1 MKLPLFSKFSNLR
14 VAHKI
19 WGLVGFLIIANVIV
33 AATILFQL
41 NVIKA
46 EIHEVSAEHMPLTEL
61 TTKITIHQLEQVIEF
76 ERGVRFAEQLKTEP
90 KAKEY
95 LAKVEKHFNELSE
108 KLGKEIKQAEELASS
123 VIEHTSNPAVK
134 EEYSKILKGFKHYEE
149 GHKVFETHVHE
160 VFEGAKSGT
169 MDAHAIE
176 EVAHKIE
183 KEEDALDKEIEGLLL
198 EIEGFTEKSIK
209 TVEQHEENALLMGI
223 IMVAASL
230 VLSLPLCFFIV
241 RGIGGP
247 LSRVVGALGDLANGD
262 TSREVSI
269 TTKDEIGK
277 TAQAYE
283 ALRKVTIEAQE
294 LAERQKQEDAA
305 KQRRAETLDK
315 LTKEFDASS
324 KEVLE
329 AVSKSATGLEESANT
344 MAAAAEETNQKST
357 IVASSTEQATENV
370 QTVASATE
378 EMDSSIREIATQ
390 VQQSATIAKEAVE
403 QAANTNESVQTLEG
417 AAREIGE
424 VVQMISEIAEQ
435 TNLLALN
442 ATIEAARAGEAG
454 KGFAVVAS
462 EVKELASQTAK
473 ATETISEQIESIQS
487 GTSNAVAAIGNI
499 GSTISRMDEIA
510 TAISAAVE
518 EQTAA
523 TGEIAQNVQQVSM
536 GTQETMTAMGEVKVA
551 TEDTG
556 RVADEVQQA
565 AKDLMS
571 RSETLS
577 TKVNDFLDGIKA
589 A

>member
-1 MKLPLFSKFSNLR
+1 MNLSLFSKFSNLR

-41 NVIKA
+41 NIIKA
-46 EIHEVSAEHMPLTEL
+46 EIHEVSAEHMPLTAL
-61 TTKITIHQLEQVIEF
+61 TTKITVHQLEQAIEF

-108 KLGKEIKQAEELASS
+108 KLAKEIKQAEKLAES
-123 VIEHTSNPAVK
+123 VIEHTSHPAVK
-134 EEYSKILKGFKHYEE
+134 AEYTKILKGFKHYEE

-160 VFEGAKSGT
+160 IFDGAKAGT

-198 EIEGFTEKSIK
+198 EIESFTEKSIEK
-209 TVEQHEENALLMGI
+209 VEHHEEQALIMGL

-247 LSRVVGALGDLANGD
+247 LTQVVDALGVLATGD
-262 TSREVSI
+262 TSREVSVKG
-269 TTKDEIGK
+269 KDEIGQ

-283 ALRKVTIEAQE
+283 ALREMTIQSQQ
-294 LAERQKQEDAA
+294 LAEQQKQEDAA
-305 KQRRAETLDK
+305 KQRRAEALDK

-344 MAAAAEETNQKST
+344 MAAAVEETNQKST
-357 IVASSTEQATENV
+357 VVASSTEQATANV

-390 VQQSATIAKEAVE
+390 VQQSATIAREAVE
-403 QAANTNESVQTLEG
+403 QASSTNESVQTLEG
-417 AAREIGE
+417 AAKEIGE

-473 ATETISEQIESIQS
+473 ATETISQQIESIQS
-487 GTSNAVAAIGNI
+487 GTSNAVTAIGNI
-499 GSTISRMDEIA
+499 GATISKMDEI
-510 TAISAAVE
+510 TSAISAAVE
-518 EQTAA
+518 EQTAT

-536 GTQETMTAMGEVKVA
+536 GTQETMTAMGEVKIA

-556 RVADEVQQA
+556 RVADEVQKA

-571 RSETLS
+571 RSEMLS
-577 TKVNDFLDGIKA
+577 SKVNDFLEGIKA